1 MIFETIHNIAS
12 KDEFLEKIGWDEEI
26 TDAPKPAKVT
36 QNVNKKENKQLRAA
50 LIQERSKLI
59 SPLKK
64 EVDHC
69 EGAIMKLEEK
79 LKTSHELLTIY
90 SNQGET
96 SKLLELSKQVGDD
109 EKMIEELFER
119 LESASDE
126 IARIEAEYEEKLSE
140 L

>member
-1 MIFETIHNIAS
+1 M
-12 KDEFLEKIGWDEEI
+12 
-26 TDAPKPAKVT
+26 T
-36 QNVNKKENKQLRAA
+36 QNVNKKENKQLRAT
-50 LIQERSKLI
+50 LIQERSKLL

-69 EGAIMKLEEK
+69 ESTIMKLEEK
-79 LKTSHELLTIY
+79 LKTSHELLTTY

-96 SKLLELSKQVGDD
+96 SKLLELSKSVGDD

-119 LESASDE
+119 LEIASDE
-126 IARIEAEYEEKLSE
+126 IARIESEYEAKIEE